1 MQVVME
7 IHLITKLSLKH
18 FNRSITQ
25 LKNERQDHRIFTA
38 TKTKI
43 RMNDNKKTKTKPLP
57 NIVESAAD
65 RMLMRLPVCVDWV
78 KYKGNDVVVQWNFEA
93 TKKAKKPMVDVSY
106 CMTKALNQVILKT
119 VQWDKRRFKPSRL
132 GNAKW

>member
-1 MQVVME
+1 
-7 IHLITKLSLKH
+7 
-18 FNRSITQ
+18 
-25 LKNERQDHRIFTA
+25 
-38 TKTKI
+38 
-43 RMNDNKKTKTKPLP
+43 MNDNKKTKTKPLP